1 MEIIHGMLFILGY
14 NFCMPDWAGKTLG
27 KIIVNR
33 LVARGGMAE
42 VYAGNHESFG
52 QVAVKVMRG
61 MLDRDS
67 DQLARFQREA
77 QVIED
82 LRHPNI
88 VQMFYYDIIEE
99 SPYLVMEYI
108 PGPSLAAYLKSLH
121 DNKQRLPIGMVAQIV
136 NSVASA
142 LDYAHGKGIV
152 HRDIKPANVLL
163 RSQTNEVQLNEPL
176 PRDVEPV
183 LTDFGLVRLL
193 DSTMHTTAG
202 SVSGT
207 PTYMSPEQ
215 ARGEKVDKHTDI
227 YSLGIMLYEML
238 AGTVPFQADTT
249 FGMLMKHIN
258 EPPPPIPGL
267 SPELQAILDRTL
279 AKDPS
284 LRYESAGD
292 LAREFYAI
300 FNGETLSPGTL
311 HLAQMAREAAAASRQ
326 ASPRQ
331 VEPRSS
337 RWIRIGV
344 EILVAV
350 ILALVIF
357 QFLRPNTV
365 TVVPTPIPPNPNTP
379 VGRIQFDDFNF
390 FVDRAELSLPNV
402 AQPEAGQHYVVW
414 FVSDDGSTFR
424 NIGQVEFSA
433 TGTGRLE
440 LNDPEQQNLLRDF
453 DEVRITLEEDN
464 GPILERPTGEVLYSS
479 ILPPETLVHLR
490 HVLVSYQELPDQGP
504 LIQNLWW
511 NNLYY
516 IERSINGDQFDEEYS
531 AAIVQAYEKEDE
543 ALLRKRT
550 EEVIN
555 SIVGDMS
562 SQYRDY
568 DGDGTIDDPS
578 DGYGS
583 LPNGDRLGYLQET
596 ALHAKYAADAVDST
610 PNIRLNG
617 ENVQICIQNIN
628 GWTEELLALAFQ
640 LNETDFGTEMEPL
653 ITEIAARGKSLLI
666 GEDANDNNLFDEAI
680 AGECG
685 ADAAYEYAYNM
696 ADMFLYP
703 GPDRMPPSER

>member
-1 MEIIHGMLFILGY
+1 MEIIHGIPFILGY

-27 KIIVNR
+27 KVNINR

-42 VYAGNHESFG
+42 VYTGRHDSLGE
-52 QVAVKVMRG
+52 VAVKIMRG
-61 MLDRDS
+61 LLDKDS

-77 QVIED
+77 QVIEE

-88 VQMFYYDIIEE
+88 VQMFYYDIVEE

-121 DNKQRLPIGMVAQIV
+121 DNKQRLPIGMVAQIL

-142 LDYAHGKGIV
+142 LDYAHARGIV

-163 RSQTNEVQLNEPL
+163 RSQASEVHLNEPL

-258 EPPPPIPGL
+258 EPPPPIQGL
-267 SPELQAILDRTL
+267 SPDLQAILDRTL

-284 LRYESAGD
+284 LRYENAGD
-292 LAREFYAI
+292 LAKEFYAI

-311 HLAQMAREAAAASRQ
+311 HLAQLAREAAEASRQ
-326 ASPRQ
+326 GASRQ
-331 VEPRSS
+331 EERSSS
-337 RWIRIGV
+337 RWMRIGV

-350 ILALVIF
+350 VLALIIF
-357 QFLRPNTV
+357 QFLRPTTT
-365 TVVPTPIPPNPNTP
+365 TVVATPVPPDPNTP
-379 VGRIQFDDFNF
+379 VGRVQFDDFNF
-390 FVDRAELSLPNV
+390 FFDRAEVNLPDV
-402 AQPEAGQHYVVW
+402 PQPAEGRRYAVW
-414 FVSDDGSTFR
+414 FVSDDGSTVR
-424 NIGQVEFSA
+424 NLGQIEFSA

-440 LNDPEQQNLLRDF
+440 LNDPEQENFLRDF
-453 DEVRITLEEDN
+453 SEVMITLEEEN
-464 GPILERPTGEVLYSS
+464 APLGEPTGDVLYSS
-479 ILPPETLVHLR
+479 VLPPQSLVHLR
-490 HVLVSYQELPDQGP
+490 HVLVSYNDLPDEGP

-511 NNLYY
+511 NNLYN
-516 IERSINGDQFDEEYS
+516 IDRSINGNEFDEEYS
-531 AAIVQAYEKEDE
+531 VAIFQAFANGDE
-543 ALLRKRT
+543 PLLRKRT

-562 SQYRDY
+562 SKYLDY
-568 DGDGTIDDPS
+568 DGDGTVDDPS

-596 ALHAKYAADAVDST
+596 ALHAKYSADAADST
-610 PNIRLNG
+610 PNIRLHG
-617 ENVQICIQNIN
+617 ENVQICIQNVS
-628 GWTEELLALAFQ
+628 GWTEDLLSLALE
-640 LNETDFGTEMEPL
+640 LNETPFGPDMEP
-653 ITEIAARGKSLLI
+653 IVTEISSLGNSLLT
-666 GEDANDNNLFDEAI
+666 GKDANNNNLFDEAI

-685 ADAAYEYAYNM
+685 GDAAYEYAYSM

-703 GPDRMPPSER
+703 GPDRVPPTGK